1 VSMSLQHIGHPC
13 PATTQNAIEQGQ
25 RSAIYGGT
33 KTAVFVSPF
42 EKKLLT
48 WLYSE
53 LDFLH
58 STVHEKCK
66 KLTTSTL
73 MSK

>member
-1 VSMSLQHIGHPC
+1 MLLRHIGRPC
-13 PATTQNAIEQGQ
+13 PATTQNAIEQGR

-42 EKKLLT
+42 EKNLLT
-48 WLYSE
+48 RLHSE

-58 STVHEKCK
+58 SAVHEKCK

-73 MSK
+73 MNS